1 MRIAGG
7 REVYVAGRAP
17 AHLIRSTV
25 VIRRC
30 HRPAVLSRNA
40 SHCGGRRWR
49 CWNATDYPVSDA
61 APTGEGYVDANCSR
75 ERLGATQAACQ
86 CAGILGPPR
95 RLFSQL
101 RHRWDRRRRADGL

>member
-40 SHCGGRRWR
+40 SHCGGRRWI
-49 CWNATDYPVSDA
+49 WNAT
-61 APTGEGYVDANCSR
+61 
-75 ERLGATQAACQ
+75 
-86 CAGILGPPR
+86 
-95 RLFSQL
+95 
-101 RHRWDRRRRADGL
+101 